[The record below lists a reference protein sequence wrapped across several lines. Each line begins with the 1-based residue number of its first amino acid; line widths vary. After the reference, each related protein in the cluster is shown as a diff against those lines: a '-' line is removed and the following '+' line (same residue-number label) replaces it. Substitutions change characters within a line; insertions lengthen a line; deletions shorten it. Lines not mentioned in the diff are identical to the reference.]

1 MGRDVSGNNETA
13 GKKSSRASYGN
24 AYIRALLVQLA
35 WSASRT
41 KKTYLSNKYKSLV
54 RRMGKKKAII
64 AVGHK
69 ILIAS
74 YFIIKDKVKYNELGE
89 DYLSN
94 FKKDKLIAYH
104 KQRLL
109 ELDPDLEFQSKVA

>member
-1 MGRDVSGNNETA
+1 M
-13 GKKSSRASYGN
+13 
-24 AYIRALLVQLA
+24 VQLA

-54 RRMGKKKAII
+54 RRMGKKKAIV

-104 KQRLL
+104 KKRLL
-109 ELDPDLEFQSKVA
+109 ELDPDLEFESKVA